1 MSEEE
6 KKENLKQKID
16 DCLNTKLNSL
26 LEKFQKDIET
36 LETLKYNYYENC
48 IIKYNNYTHSKNG
61 DIKEESEEIK
71 EEKTEDKKEEK
82 IEENKEEEQKEEI
95 TNKGEGKV
103 EKKEHIKKIEPKK
116 DNNSM
121 RSKTP
126 VKTSMANKNKRI
138 KEDKS
143 KDIMNKTIAVEK
155 KNLKDSKKDNKDLKK
170 DISKDKLDNKGLKSG
185 LSKDK
190 FDNNKALKLSKTKA
204 TAGFKRN
211 SVGQTKNEKKYEKE
225 LKDKKKSEN
234 KKKETKEE
242 TNKTEEKNEEEK
254 NEKEEEEQS
263 QPKKI
268 EIKPAYIYNLPENIK
283 QNNSLSA
290 IYMMLEKKFL
300 PIKNR
305 FNIITS
311 NLNLY
316 KDCYNSDIKFLLHEQ
331 IKFVENSISSIE
343 KRFKNYSEKD
353 LKTYLTKEFV
363 PSKVAQNSLTFLT
376 KEEEKNLSEKTNLP
390 NEIKYIFQVVY
401 YLLDV
406 KFDKNKPASFLIK
419 HLLNEVCS
427 ENKVKDL
434 KNLIINYYNKHK
446 HLNLSPEKFNN
457 IEKVIK
463 ENPKILNNKELAKI
477 NRPISYL
484 AFYINEAYKY
494 MNLKATDGLYYYQ
507 VRHMNELLHK
517 YKEDIKKMKKA
528 LGIEIEDDKKED
540 NKIEEN
546 KKEENKKEEKQNEEE
561 NPKEEEKANE
571 KTDEELK
578 QNDEEKKEEENGD
591 NEKKE

>member
-1 MSEEE
+1 
-6 KKENLKQKID
+6 
-16 DCLNTKLNSL
+16 
-26 LEKFQKDIET
+26 
-36 LETLKYNYYENC
+36 
-48 IIKYNNYTHSKNG
+48 
-61 DIKEESEEIK
+61 
-71 EEKTEDKKEEK
+71 
-82 IEENKEEEQKEEI
+82 
-95 TNKGEGKV
+95 
-103 EKKEHIKKIEPKK
+103 
-116 DNNSM
+116 M

-155 KNLKDSKKDNKDLKK
+155 KNLKDGKK
-170 DISKDKLDNKGLKSG
+170 DISKDKDSKGLKSG

-211 SVGQTKNEKKYEKE
+211 SVGQNKNEKKHEKE
-225 LKDKKKSEN
+225 LKDKKG

-242 TNKTEEKNEEEK
+242 KTEEKNEEEK
-254 NEKEEEEQS
+254 NEKEEEP

-283 QNNSLSA
+283 QNNPLSA

-300 PIKNR
+300 PIKKR

-316 KDCYNSDIKFLLHEQ
+316 KNCYNSDIKFLLNDQ
-331 IKFVENSISSIE
+331 IKIVEDSISDIE
-343 KRFKNYSEKD
+343 KRFKNYPEKD

-376 KEEEKNLSEKTNLP
+376 KEEEKNLSEKTNIP

-434 KNLIINYYNKHK
+434 KNLIMNYYNKHK

-517 YKEDIKKMKKA
+517 YKEDVKKMKKA
-528 LGIEIEDDKKED
+528 LGIEIEDDKKEE
-540 NKIEEN
+540 NKKEENKKEEN

-561 NPKEEEKANE
+561 HPKEEEKTNE

-578 QNDEEKKEEENGD
+578 QNEEEKKEEEEGD